1 MEICQAFLLG
11 IMFAYMPGMIVLAI
25 LLRFRTY
32 GALVGDFDVALPG
45 RMPQRS
51 TAFPVRSRISIRH
64 TTLWIR
70 GAGYNAQ
77 RQPLVRHRIP

>member
-32 GALVGDFDVALPG
+32 GALVGYFVVREEPCKPLSECRFSRREGFGNCKLSGFEGPKACDFVFGIPSNRAL
-45 RMPQRS
+45 
-51 TAFPVRSRISIRH
+51 
-64 TTLWIR
+64 
-70 GAGYNAQ
+70 
-77 RQPLVRHRIP
+77 